1 VHERQDG
8 SAPSVVEGHHVVHPV
23 MITIFHHL
31 FLVVIEPMCRLRHQQ
46 AGYVPI
52 MEMKLVP
59 LL

>member
-1 VHERQDG
+1 
-8 SAPSVVEGHHVVHPV
+8 VVEGHHVVHPI
-23 MITIFHHL
+23 MITIFHRL

-52 MEMKLVP
+52 VEMKLVP